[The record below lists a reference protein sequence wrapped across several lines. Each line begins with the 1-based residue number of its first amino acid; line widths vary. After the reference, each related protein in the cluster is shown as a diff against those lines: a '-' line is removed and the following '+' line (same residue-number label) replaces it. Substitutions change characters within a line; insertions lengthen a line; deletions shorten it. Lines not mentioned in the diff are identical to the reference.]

1 MPNTTVN
8 LVKGSIDPSSC
19 FSDVKQLYDLFIDA
33 TTAHVKGQYSLFNFG
48 DIAPAASDR
57 DKPWIKT
64 VGGAPDR
71 IYVYQSGYWL
81 SLHSIPAGSAE
92 RKIWT
97 GTTAELAEYDGG
109 SAGDPT
115 VFSGPFWEVDT
126 NFAAVFPV
134 GVGEFASGT
143 EVTKGSTGGVDKT
156 TLTSDQ
162 LPDHQHDGKAYYA
175 SEQSAAADNP
185 TDPSGNA
192 DSCEHE
198 SQGHTTGSGRGF
210 SVAGVRTEGSL
221 VGGSGEAHDNLPPYR
236 GVYFIKR
243 TIRQYYTAG

>member
-143 EVTKGSTGGVDKT
+143 EVTKGSTGGIEEV
-156 TLTSDQ
+156 TLTTAQIPEHSHDFTLNGYNSSQ
-162 LPDHQHDGKAYYA
+162 DSNSGNEYGFDGK
-175 SEQSAAADNP
+175 SPQSLKTDN
-185 TDPSGNA
+185 T
-192 DSCEHE
+192 
-198 SQGHTTGSGRGF
+198 
-210 SVAGVRTEGSL
+210 
-221 VGGSGEAHDNLPPYR
+221 GSGEAHNNLPPYR

-243 TIRQYYTAG
+243 TGRQYYTAG